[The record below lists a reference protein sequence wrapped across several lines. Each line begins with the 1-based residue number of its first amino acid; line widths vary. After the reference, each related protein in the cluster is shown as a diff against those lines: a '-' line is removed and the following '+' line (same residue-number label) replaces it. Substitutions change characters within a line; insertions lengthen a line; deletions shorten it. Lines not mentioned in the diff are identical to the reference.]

1 MFDGAGIKW
10 TAVAFQ
16 EPTET
21 GVVLRSKR
29 FRSVQEIKVA
39 VAKRYR
45 VSIADLEGPCRKRE
59 FAKPRQIAMALS
71 YRKLKAFGYSLPM
84 IGRAFGDRDHTTVL
98 HACRKLGTKG
108 AVKTGQRGPTRVMR
122 AQLDRRAS

>member
-1 MFDGAGIKW
+1 MFDGAGINW
-10 TAVAFQ
+10 TAVAFE
-16 EPTET
+16 EPRE
-21 GVVLRSKR
+21 VVLRSKR

-45 VSIADLEGPCRKRE
+45 VSVADLEGPCRKQE

-108 AVKTGQRGPTRVMR
+108 AIKTGQRGPTRVMR
-122 AQLDRRAS
+122 AQLDRRAM